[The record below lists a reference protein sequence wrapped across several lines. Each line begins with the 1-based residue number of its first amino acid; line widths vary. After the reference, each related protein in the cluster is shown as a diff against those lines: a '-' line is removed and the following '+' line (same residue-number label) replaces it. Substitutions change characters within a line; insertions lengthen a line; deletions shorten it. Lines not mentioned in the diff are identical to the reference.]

1 MIRSSDQSVLFH
13 VQHLLGIGHVRRA
26 NIVCQALTGAGFQV
40 VLVTGGRP
48 IADLQRDGIEIVQLP
63 PLHIGDSGFHD
74 LRDDTNTPVDADW
87 KMNRCNQLLDLFD
100 AVAPDILITEAFPF
114 GRRQM
119 RFELIPL
126 LEHAAARNRPPQI
139 YCSVRDILKSYRKPG
154 RAEETVA
161 LIDRFYD
168 GVLVH
173 GDPSFAALVETFP
186 DAAHFDEKVHHT
198 GIVAAPPAESSLSC
212 GDEILVS
219 AGGGAVGLRLFETA
233 IAARALSSFA
243 KATWR
248 ILVGPNVA
256 EEDYRRLCDRAT
268 DGVIVEHYRTDF
280 RTLLTNCRVSI
291 SQAGYNTVADL
302 IVAETP
308 AVLVPFDTDG
318 EDEQPRRASKLAERG
333 CAVSLPSQTLTP
345 ETLAAA
351 LDEASHLKQATANSI
366 GLDGA
371 ARTASILQAAHTH

>member
-1 MIRSSDQSVLFH
+1 MTRSRDQTVLFH

-26 NIVCQALTGAGFQV
+26 HIVCQALTGAGFQV

-63 PLHIGDSGFHD
+63 PLHIGDGGFHD

-87 KMNRCNQLLDLFD
+87 KMNRRDRLLDLFD
-100 AVAPDILITEAFPF
+100 AVDPDILITEAFPF

-126 LEHAAARNRPPQI
+126 LEHAASRDQPPQI
-139 YCSVRDILKSYRKPG
+139 YCSVRDILKSDRKPG

-173 GDPSFAALVETFP
+173 GDPTFAALVETFP
-186 DAAHFDEKVHHT
+186 DAAQFDGKVHHT
-198 GIVAAPPAESSLSC
+198 GIVAAPPTTAPKSR
-212 GDEILVS
+212 GNEILVS

-233 IAARALSSFA
+233 IAARPLSKLA

-256 EEDYRRLCDRAT
+256 EEDYQRLCDQSA
-268 DGVIVEHYRTDF
+268 DGIIVERYRTDF
-280 RTLLTNCRVSI
+280 RALITYCRVSI

-302 IVAETP
+302 IAADTP

-318 EDEQPRRASKLAERG
+318 EDEQPRRAAKLAERG
-333 CAVSLPSQTLTP
+333 RAVSLPSQTLTP
-345 ETLAAA
+345 EALAAA
-351 LDEASHLKQATANSI
+351 VDDASDLERTTAGSI
-366 GLDGA
+366 ELDGA
-371 ARTASILQAAHTH
+371 ARTASILQAAHAQ

>member
-1 MIRSSDQSVLFH
+1 MTRSIDQSVLFH

-26 NIVCQALTGAGFQV
+26 NIVCQALSRAGFQV
-40 VLVTGGRP
+40 ILATGGRP

-63 PLHIGDSGFHD
+63 PLHIGESGFHD
-74 LRDDTNTPVDADW
+74 LRDNTNTPVNADW
-87 KMNRCNQLLDLFD
+87 KLRRRDRLLNLFD

-126 LEHAAARNRPPQI
+126 LKHAAAHNQSPQI
-139 YCSVRDILKSYRKPG
+139 YCSVRDILKSDRKPG

-173 GDPSFAALVETFP
+173 GDPAFAALVETFP
-186 DAAHFDEKVHHT
+186 DAAQFDEKVHHT
-198 GIVAAPPAESSLSC
+198 GIVAAPPVESLQSC

-248 ILVGPNVA
+248 ILVGPNIA
-256 EEDYRRLCDRAT
+256 EEDFRRLCDQAA
-268 DGVIVEHYRTDF
+268 DGVLVEHYRTDF
-280 RTLLTNCRVSI
+280 RALLTNCRVSI

-302 IVAETP
+302 ILAETP
-308 AVLVPFDTDG
+308 AVLVPFDTNG
-318 EDEQPRRASKLAERG
+318 EDEQPRRAAKLAERG
-333 CAVSLPSQTLTP
+333 YAVSLPSQTLTS

-351 LDEASHLKQATANSI
+351 VDEASRLKRAKAGSI
-366 GLDGA
+366 RLDGA
-371 ARTASILQAAHTH
+371 ARTASILQSAHAQ

>member
-1 MIRSSDQSVLFH
+1 MTRSSDQSVLFH

-26 NIVCQALTGAGFQV
+26 NIVCQALSRAGFQV
-40 VLVTGGRP
+40 MLVTGGRP

-63 PLHIGDSGFHD
+63 PLHIGESGFHD
-74 LRDDTNTPVDADW
+74 LRDNTNTPVDADW
-87 KMNRCNQLLDLFD
+87 KLHRRDRLLDLFD

-126 LEHAAARNRPPQI
+126 LEHAAARNQSPQI
-139 YCSVRDILKSYRKPG
+139 YCSVRDILKSDRKPG

-173 GDPSFAALVETFP
+173 GDPTFAALVETFP
-186 DAAHFDEKVHHT
+186 DAAQFDEKVHHT
-198 GIVAAPPAESSLSC
+198 GIIAAPPVESLQSS

-248 ILVGPNVA
+248 ILVGPNIA
-256 EEDYRRLCDRAT
+256 EEDFRRLCDQAA
-268 DGVIVEHYRTDF
+268 DGVLVEHYRTDF
-280 RTLLTNCRVSI
+280 RALLTNCRVSI

-302 IVAETP
+302 IFAETP
-308 AVLVPFDTDG
+308 AVLVPFDANG
-318 EDEQPRRASKLAERG
+318 EDEQPRRAAKLAERG
-333 CAVSLPSQTLTP
+333 YAVSLPSQTLTA
-345 ETLAAA
+345 ETLAVAV
-351 LDEASHLKQATANSI
+351 DEASRLKRAKLGSI
-366 GLDGA
+366 RLDGA
-371 ARTASILQAAHTH
+371 ARTASILQSAHAQ

>member
-48 IADLQRDGIEIVQLP
+48 IADFQRDGIEIVQLP

-87 KMNRCNQLLDLFD
+87 KVNRRDRLLDLFD

-139 YCSVRDILKSYRKPG
+139 YCSVRDILKSDRKPG

-173 GDPSFAALVETFP
+173 GDPTFAALVETFP
-186 DAAHFDEKVHHT
+186 DAAQFDEKVHHT
-198 GIVAAPPAESSLSC
+198 GIVVAPPTEPPQSR

-219 AGGGAVGLRLFETA
+219 AGGGAVGLRLFKTA

-248 ILVGPNVA
+248 ILVGPNVTV
-256 EEDYRRLCDRAT
+256 EDYHRLCDRTT
-268 DGVIVEHYRTDF
+268 DGVIIERYRTDF
-280 RTLLTNCRVSI
+280 RTLLENCRVSI

-302 IVAETP
+302 IAAKTP

-318 EDEQPRRASKLAERG
+318 EDEQPRRAAKLAERG
-333 CAVSLPSQTLTP
+333 CAISLPSQTLTP

-351 LDEASHLKQATANSI
+351 VDEASHLKQATANSI